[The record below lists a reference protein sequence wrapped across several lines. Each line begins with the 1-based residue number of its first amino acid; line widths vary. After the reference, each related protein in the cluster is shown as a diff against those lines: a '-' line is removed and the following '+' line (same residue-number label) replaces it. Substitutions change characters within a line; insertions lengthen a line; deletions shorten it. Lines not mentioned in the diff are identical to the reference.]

1 MILLEFTGEGLE
13 ILIALIAFFIAGLPI
28 IVFLIG
34 LGIRQKR
41 PKAGK
46 VLMIISTVY
55 FIIAAGTCG
64 LILTGA

>member
-1 MILLEFTGEGLE
+1 MILLEFNGQGLE
-13 ILIALIAFFIAGLPI
+13 IIIALFAFFILGLPI

-34 LGIRQKR
+34 LWIRKNR

-46 VLMIISTVY
+46 VLMILSTVY

-64 LILTGA
+64 LFLSGA